1 MDSPCCCWENGTWW
15 MKQYCQKLW
24 QYSQFWNH
32 SKYSHGPSKGCTRR
46 GRPKGIQHVSVS
58 IGNQAAN
65 QLWEWEEET
74 KAARTVETRVDLI
87 AYQRIASLT
96 AIRSFGVI
104 CQWYIRIMIAS
115 CRWEVV
121 KHFVIYA
128 ELHVVMAGRWV
139 HLVTGSLGCV
149 QPKAT
154 AVKALLS
161 LDQNARWGCLPG
173 RLNDLILIFLVNGQ
187 GSARHGELNKED

>member
-1 MDSPCCCWENGTWW
+1 MIENFTSSDAEL
-15 MKQYCQKLW
+15 Y
-24 QYSQFWNH
+24 
-32 SKYSHGPSKGCTRR
+32 
-46 GRPKGIQHVSVS
+46 
-58 IGNQAAN
+58 
-65 QLWEWEEET
+65 
-74 KAARTVETRVDLI
+74 LI

-173 RLNDLILIFLVNGQ
+173 LQ
-187 GSARHGELNKED
+187 